1 MKCFK
6 RIMIAL
12 LMVMLCFTT
21 AAPGYARSAKRVKMN
36 KLPGWASTRIVAHAA
51 GNAQGYSRT
60 NSLEALTQTSNAHV
74 KAIELDFSI
83 TNDNELICTHDWKR
97 FGKVTDLNTFMSSKI
112 YDTLTPMPAKQALT
126 ILNSKGKYLVVDAKS
141 SPTNKVYK
149 RLIQLCDTLN
159 IPGYKKRIIPQIYS
173 RPDYKRYKKI
183 YNFPYGILT
192 LYRRTP
198 MPAKRLRVFA
208 KFCKKNNLVL
218 TISKKRYTPR
228 NAKIIKKCG
237 AVAAVHTVN
246 TKKQYNKLRK
256 RGAAIIY
263 TDKLI
268 W

>member
-36 KLPGWASTRIVAHAA
+36 KLPGWATTHIIAHAG

-60 NSLEALTQTSNAHV
+60 NSLEALTQTGNAHV
-74 KAIELDFSI
+74 KAVEIDFSI
-83 TNDNELICTHDWKR
+83 TKDNELICTHDWKR

-218 TISKKRYTPR
+218 TISKKRYTPG

-246 TKKQYNKLRK
+246 TKKQYYKLRK